1 SIAALKKYQ
10 KIFERG
16 SPIGSCDFF
25 RKPYSMAGG
34 LHDGGAAGSDFTVV
48 GVDRSGCMGNFFKGQ
63 LAGLAVYRRAFTPA
77 EMYAVSSMDA
87 CRNSVSD

>member
-1 SIAALKKYQ
+1 
-10 KIFERG
+10 
-16 SPIGSCDFF
+16 
-25 RKPYSMAGG
+25 MAGG
-34 LHDGGAAGSDFTVV
+34 LHDGGATGSDFTVV